1 MQTIFFTGYP
11 GFLGAELV
19 PRLLARSSETR
30 VRCLVQPKFAAMA
43 RERAAS
49 FGSRVEIVEGDITR
63 PITARQDDVT
73 EVWHLAAVYDLM
85 VKQEVGQLVNVEGT
99 RSVLDFAAG
108 CPRLERFHYVSTCY
122 VSGRHPGHYTESDLD
137 VGQSFNNYYEETK
150 FKAEVLVQERM
161 RSGMPATVY
170 RPSVVVGDS
179 VTGATQKY
187 DGPYFV
193 IQWLMRQPSIAV
205 LPVAGNPRNFRFNM
219 VPRDF
224 MVRAIDH
231 LSALPSSKGK
241 VYQIADPEPLTVHEI
256 IDLMA
261 EITERRV
268 IRLPLTKGIA
278 RFMLQHVPGVRAVMR
293 IPPAA
298 VDYFVHP
305 TSYGTTN
312 MLAGLAGSGI
322 EVPRVRDYAPRLV
335 DFMRRHP
342 EVSSSAMT

>member
-1 MQTIFFTGYP
+1 MSVSFFTGYP

-19 PRLLARSSETR
+19 PRLLARSSAAR
-30 VRCLVQPKFAAMA
+30 IRCLVQPKFAALA
-43 RERAAS
+43 RERAS
-49 FGSRVEIVEGDITR
+49 GLGPRVEIVEGDITR
-63 PITARQDDVT
+63 TLTAPQDDVT

-85 VKQEVGQLVNVEGT
+85 VKQEVGRLVNVEGT
-99 RSVLDFAAG
+99 RNVLDFAAA
-108 CPRLERFHYVSTCY
+108 CPRLERLHYVSTCY
-122 VSGRHPGHYTESDLD
+122 VSGRHPGRYLESDLD
-137 VGQSFNNYYEETK
+137 VGQSFNNHYEETK
-150 FKAEVLVQERM
+150 FQAELLVQQRM
-161 RSGMPATVY
+161 RSGMPGTVY

-193 IQWLMRQPSIAV
+193 IQWLLRQPSLAV
-205 LPVAGNPRNFRFNM
+205 LPVAGNPRNFTFNM

-224 MVRAIDH
+224 LVRAIDH
-231 LSALPSSKGK
+231 LSALPSSQGK

-256 IDLMA
+256 IELMA
-261 EITERRV
+261 EVTRRRV
-268 IRLPLTKGIA
+268 IRLPLTKDIA
-278 RFMLQHVPGVRAVMR
+278 RFLLQHVPGVQAVMR

-305 TSYGTTN
+305 TSYGTAN

-322 EVPRVRDYAPRLV
+322 EVPRVRDYARRLV
-335 DFMRRHP
+335 DFMRLHP

>member
-1 MQTIFFTGYP
+1 MSVIFFTGYP

-19 PRLLARSSETR
+19 PRLLARSSAAR
-30 VRCLVQPKFAAMA
+30 IRCLVQPKFAALA
-43 RERAAS
+43 RERAS
-49 FGSRVEIVEGDITR
+49 GLGPRVEIVEGDITR
-63 PITARQDDVT
+63 TLTAPQDDVT

-85 VKQEVGQLVNVEGT
+85 VKQEVGRLVNVEGT
-99 RSVLDFAAG
+99 RNVLDFAAA
-108 CPRLERFHYVSTCY
+108 CPRLERLHYVSTCY
-122 VSGRHPGHYTESDLD
+122 VSGRHPGRYLESDLD
-137 VGQSFNNYYEETK
+137 VGQSFNNHYEETK
-150 FKAEVLVQERM
+150 FQAELLVQQRM
-161 RSGMPATVY
+161 RSGMPGTVY

-193 IQWLMRQPSIAV
+193 IQWLLRQPSLAV
-205 LPVAGNPRNFRFNM
+205 LPVAGNPRNFTFNM

-224 MVRAIDH
+224 LVRAIDH
-231 LSALPSSKGK
+231 LSALPSSQGK

-256 IDLMA
+256 IELMA
-261 EITERRV
+261 EVTRRRV
-268 IRLPLTKGIA
+268 IRLPLTKDIA
-278 RFMLQHVPGVRAVMR
+278 RFLLQHVPGVQAVMR

-305 TSYGTTN
+305 TSYGTAN

-322 EVPRVRDYAPRLV
+322 EVPRVRDYARRLV
-335 DFMRRHP
+335 DFMRLHP